1 MRTHIALVLAGVA
14 ALAAGCVYGPKQ
26 LEKGHLAYN
35 HAVKSAADEELLLN
49 IVRLRYLDT
58 LDFVSTSSISSSL
71 SIGVTG
77 GARGGTDTLSGS
89 HGWLGYGEIS
99 YSTRPTFTFTPQRG
113 SEFAERLIKPID
125 LDIIAYLL
133 SSDWDVK
140 MLFHLLVRRLNGV
153 DNELGLPDSRFN
165 ELTDRLSA
173 LQASNQLFIGF
184 VSESEA
190 VSEPIEARNVS
201 GTDLVEAAK
210 AGFRFE
216 AERSGGPLVL
226 TASRSQP
233 VLAIEQGSE
242 DGDAVRSLLRL
253 APDRTFYDLEPGT
266 RLGIPSGEQS
276 AISVRTGS
284 LLRAIIY
291 LSQGIA
297 VPEEHI
303 EQGLT
308 SREWPPGSQGRV
320 IDNIFKTSISRQR
333 PSALLATRHRGY
345 WFYIPD
351 DDLTSRFTFFHLA
364 ELFRLGL
371 ASGEAQTAPVLT
383 LPVGAP

>member
-1 MRTHIALVLAGVA
+1 MRNHISLVLAGVA
-14 ALAAGCVYGPKQ
+14 ALAVGCVYGPKQ

-49 IVRLRYLDT
+49 IVRIRYLDT
-58 LDFVSTSSISSSL
+58 LDFVATSSISSSL
-71 SIGVTG
+71 SLGLTG
-77 GARGGTDTLSGS
+77 GGRGGTDLETGTV
-89 HGWLGYGEIS
+89 GGLGYGEIS

-113 SEFAERLIKPID
+113 SEFAEGLIKPVG
-125 LDIIAYLL
+125 LDIITYLV

-140 MLFHLLVRRLNGV
+140 MLLHLLVRRLNGL
-153 DNELGLPDSRFN
+153 DNELGLPNPRFN

-173 LQASNQLFIGF
+173 LQASNQLFVGF

-190 VSEPIEARNVS
+190 VSDPIEARNVS

-226 TASRSQP
+226 TALRSQP
-233 VLAIEQGSE
+233 VLAIEQGAE

-253 APDRTFYDLEPGT
+253 APDRTFYDLDPGT
-266 RLGIPSGEQS
+266 RLGIPSPEQS
-276 AISVRTGS
+276 AINVRTGS

-297 VPEEHI
+297 VPEEHV

-308 SREWPPGSQGRV
+308 SREWPPGSPGRV
-320 IDNIFKTSISRQR
+320 IDDIFKTSVSKRR
-333 PSALLATRHRGY
+333 PNAQLSARHRGY

-371 ASGEAQTAPVLT
+371 ATGETQAAPVLT
-383 LPVGAP
+383 LPVGGP